1 MALWKEQRN
10 GAPPVAE
17 WIENGKLPDLLNAY
31 NQRNPA
37 KRQTLDGYINYW
49 VVRPFT
55 LVKGN
60 QRGKIEMHA
69 VVSPKNI
76 SHRRAAELTGG
87 TVLNIESDFSAPLAA
102 LGDRIADTVAV
113 ALNPVGPDA
122 TLYKKSL
129 RVLVDGEE
137 VRADPENGYVY
148 DERTHSIR
156 FQGAAKKK
164 AFAAKIA
171 ITYEE
176 HR

>member
-10 GAPPVAE
+10 GERTAE
-17 WIENGKLPDLLNAY
+17 WIENGKLPDLLNQY
-31 NQRNPA
+31 NARNPQ

-49 VVRPFT
+49 VLRPFIIA
-55 LVKGN
+55 KGN
-60 QRGKIEMHA
+60 KRGKIEMHA
-69 VVSPKNI
+69 VVSPNNL

-87 TVLNIESDFSAPLAA
+87 TVLNIEEDFSGALAA

-113 ALNPVGPDA
+113 ALEPVAVGA
-122 TLYKKSL
+122 TLYRKSL

-148 DERTHSIR
+148 DELTHSIR

-164 AFAAKIA
+164 AFAAKIE

-176 HR
+176 HM

>member
-1 MALWKEQRN
+1 MK
-10 GAPPVAE
+10 AE
-17 WIENGKLPDLLNAY
+17 WIENGKLPDLLNEF
-31 NQRNPA
+31 NKRNPSE
-37 KRQTLDGYINYW
+37 RQTLDSYIQYW
-49 VVRPFT
+49 VLRPFI

-60 QRGKIEMHA
+60 QRGKIEMNA
-69 VVSPKNI
+69 VVAPDNV

-113 ALNPVGPDA
+113 ALEPVSPGA

-129 RVLVDGEE
+129 RVLVDGQE
-137 VRADPENGYVY
+137 VRADPENGWVY
-148 DERTHSIR
+148 DELTHSIR
-156 FQGAAKKK
+156 FQGAAKKQ
-164 AFAAKIA
+164 AFAAKID